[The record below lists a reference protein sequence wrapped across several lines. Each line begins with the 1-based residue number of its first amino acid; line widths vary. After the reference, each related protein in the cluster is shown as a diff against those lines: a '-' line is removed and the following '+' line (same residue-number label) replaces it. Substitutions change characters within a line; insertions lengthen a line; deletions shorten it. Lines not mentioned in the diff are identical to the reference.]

1 MNSGN
6 QSLSQPLKARA
17 VIARCRDLI
26 KSGFDVP
33 AAKTVL
39 DVFVSSTLLFGSPC
53 HDIHPK
59 SQIVQND
66 LVQAIVG
73 TYRCSSLARTHLAL
87 GLLRVKTAAG
97 IRRIMSALKFRL
109 SRLLILRT
117 WIDSAIEEKWSWGQ
131 LVLSDLAD
139 FGITIVEWKATCAAL
154 DSCGSLNEVDR
165 VLGSFKRVVRGR
177 AAVCDDDRN
186 REKLFDVALRAE
198 IRPWHGIHPACLSQP
213 ARYGYIWLRD
223 SFKAPHLLHGR
234 DNHDFDDPCP
244 KCLLPN
250 SFKPSHILHCANY
263 GETLILPG
271 EPLSSAASR
280 WNLHDAAALSQAL
293 RELKKRHL
301 MALSHLS
308 TK

>member
-1 MNSGN
+1 M
-6 QSLSQPLKARA
+6 KARA
-17 VIARCRDLI
+17 VITKCRDLI

-39 DVFVSSTLLFGSPC
+39 DVFVSSTLLYGSPS

-59 SQIVQND
+59 AQIVQND

-87 GLLRVKTAAG
+87 GVLRIKTAAG
-97 IRRIMSALKFRL
+97 IRRILSALKFRL
-109 SRLLILRT
+109 SPLRVLRT
-117 WIDSAIEEKWSWGQ
+117 WIDSAIEEKWKWGQ
-131 LVLSDLAD
+131 LLLRDLND
-139 FGITIVEWKATCAAL
+139 FGVPFDEWKSTCERL
-154 DSCGSLNEVDR
+154 ENCGSPSETDR
-165 VLGSFKRVVRGR
+165 VLRSFKKVVRGR
-177 AAVCDDDRN
+177 AALYDDDLN

-198 IRPWHGIHPACLSQP
+198 IHPWHGIHPACLSQP

-223 SFKAPHLLHGR
+223 SFKAPHLLHGKN
-234 DNHDFDDPCP
+234 NHDFDDPCP

-250 SFKPSHILHCANY
+250 SFKPSHILQCANY

-271 EPLSSAASR
+271 EPLSSGAFR
-280 WNLHDAAALSQAL
+280 WNLHDAAALSQVL

-308 TK
+308 TTIH